1 MKGQRGF
8 PIRLVAARWLSASVR
23 SLIFEPADR
32 FEYRAGQSVQLTVP
46 TKSGLFMRRPYS
58 IASAPGALEGGRFEI
73 AVTQVE
79 NGATST
85 ALHALHVGAEL
96 MAEGPHG
103 GWLSLSDDER
113 GLRTLFVATG
123 SGLAPFRAL
132 VQEQLRSG
140 GGFPSSL
147 LFGCRT
153 PEDVLWRDDLY
164 SWGLQPRRLSVEI
177 TLSRPTLEWVGRTG
191 YVQCHLDELVRVLVP
206 ELVLICGLSPMVDEV
221 ERVLRQLGVSEDAIR
236 TEAYDR

>member
-58 IASAPGALEGGRFEI
+58 MASAPGALEGSRFEI
-73 AVTQVE
+73 AVTRVE

-85 ALHALHVGAEL
+85 ALHALPIGAEL

-103 GWLSLSDDER
+103 GWLSLSSDER
-113 GLRTLFVATG
+113 GLRTLLVATG
-123 SGLAPFRAL
+123 SGLAPLRAL
-132 VQEQLRSG
+132 VQEQLTLAGPLAFR
-140 GGFPSSL
+140 L

-153 PEDVLWRDDLY
+153 TGDILWRDELD
-164 SWGLQPRRLSVEI
+164 SWGLQPKRLSVEV
-177 TLSRPTLEWVGRTG
+177 TLSRPDLEWVGRTG
-191 YVQCHLDELVRVLVP
+191 YVQRHLDELIRELDP
-206 ELVLICGLSPMVDEV
+206 ELILICGLSPMVDEV
-221 ERVLRQLGVSEDAIR
+221 ERRARELGVSGDAIR

>member
-103 GWLSLSDDER
+103 GWLSLSSDER
-113 GLRTLFVATG
+113 GLRTLLVATG
-123 SGLAPFRAL
+123 SGLAPLRAL
-132 VQEQLRSG
+132 VQDQLRFA
-140 GGFPSSL
+140 GGFPWRL

-153 PEDVLWRDDLY
+153 TEDILWQDDLD
-164 SWGLQPRRLSVEI
+164 SWGLQAKRLSVDV
-177 TLSRPTLEWVGRTG
+177 TLSRPGLAWVGRTG
-191 YVQCHLDELVRVLVP
+191 YVQRHLDELIRGLDP

-221 ERVLRQLGVSEDAIR
+221 ERMARQLGVSGDAIR